1 MLTFANKS
9 FFNSQKT
16 MPTVVKP
23 RLRYFDML
31 KGVAI
36 FLVVM
41 GHVITMCVR
50 EVDRTALF
58 KFLEQ
63 IHMPLFFFI
72 SGWFTFKQADAGVVR
87 PALGQRALRLL
98 LPMVVVSSL
107 WVLYFPHSGL
117 ESPIQST
124 FGALWADTWKNGYW
138 FTLVLFEIILIYVS
152 LTPLLSRCRGALA
165 SCGVA
170 FVAWAVLVALY
181 LFVLP
186 VRVSGYLSLELAA
199 TFFPIFMFGV
209 LARRYREGFMAAVH
223 NSWWQTAAMA
233 AFGVSLYVCCWPW
246 EFGLEGLSLMALK
259 AVLHVSLAIIALA
272 VFEAWANHA
281 FAADATS
288 VERSVASVWE
298 YLGKQSLG
306 IYLLHYF
313 FLFPMGSVFRPTLVG
328 LNLSFVPMAAFAAFW
343 AVCIIA
349 CVLGVIKILQ
359 PSRTLSLLLT
369 GSK

>member
-1 MLTFANKS
+1 MSTA
-9 FFNSQKT
+9 
-16 MPTVVKP
+16 VKP

-72 SGWFTFKQADAGVVR
+72 SGWFTFKQVDDGVAR
-87 PALGQRALRLL
+87 PAVGQRALRLL
-98 LPMVVVSSL
+98 LPMVAVSSL
-107 WVLYFPHSGL
+107 WVFYFPHSGL

-124 FGALWADTWKNGYW
+124 FSALWADTWKNGYW
-138 FTLVLFEIILIYVS
+138 FTLVLFEIILIYVA
-152 LTPLLSRCRGALA
+152 LTPLLSRCRRVAA
-165 SCGVA
+165 SCCVA
-170 FVAWAVLVALY
+170 VAAWAVLVALY
-181 LFVLP
+181 IYILP
-186 VRVSGYLSLELAA
+186 TSVSGYLSLELTA

-209 LARRYREGFMAAVH
+209 LARRYREGFMAAVY
-223 NSWWQTAAMA
+223 SSLWQTAAMV
-233 AFGVSLYVCCWPW
+233 AFGVCLYMCCWPW
-246 EFGLEGLSLMALK
+246 EFGLEGLTLMALK
-259 AVLHVSLAIIALA
+259 AVLHIALALIAMA
-272 VFEAWANHA
+272 VFEAWAGRA
-281 FAADATS
+281 FADDARPAT
-288 VERSVASVWE
+288 RTIASVWE
-298 YLGKQSLG
+298 YLGRQSLG

-313 FLFPMGSVFRPTLVG
+313 FLFPMGSVFRPVLLG
-328 LNLSFVPMAAFAAFW
+328 FNLSLVPMAAFAAFW
-343 AVCIIA
+343 AACIIA
-349 CVLGVIKILQ
+349 CVLGIIKLLQ

>member
-1 MLTFANKS
+1 
-9 FFNSQKT
+9 
-16 MPTVVKP
+16 
-23 RLRYFDML
+23 ML

-98 LPMVVVSSL
+98 LPMAAVSSL
-107 WVLYFPHSGL
+107 WVFYFPHSGL

-124 FGALWADTWKNGYW
+124 FGALWADMWKNGYW
-138 FTLVLFEIILIYVS
+138 FTLVLFEIILIYVT
-152 LTPLLSRCRGALA
+152 LTPLLSRCRGVAA
-165 SCGVA
+165 SCAVA
-170 FVAWAVLVALY
+170 VAAWAVLVALHIY
-181 LFVLP
+181 ILP
-186 VRVSGYLSLELAA
+186 ATVAGYLSLELTA

-233 AFGVSLYVCCWPW
+233 AFGVCLYMCCWPW

-259 AVLHVSLAIIALA
+259 AVLHIALALIAMA
-272 VFEAWANHA
+272 VFEAWANRA
-281 FAADATS
+281 FADDARPAARTI
-288 VERSVASVWE
+288 ASVWE
-298 YLGKQSLG
+298 YLGRQSLG

-313 FLFPMGSVFRPTLVG
+313 FLFPMGSVFRPVLVG
-328 LNLSFVPMAAFAAFW
+328 FNLSLVPMAVFAAFW
-343 AVCIIA
+343 AACIIA
-349 CVLGVIKILQ
+349 CVLGVIKLLQ